1 MTDGRSDVDRAAD
14 QRRMP
19 GRPVG
24 DSVVLVSGAA
34 SGIGRAT
41 AIELGAQGARVFVCD
56 CDARG
61 VDVVVASIESAGGR
75 AAGCELDVASKS
87 EVDAA
92 VRSALA
98 QFGRVD
104 GLVANAG
111 VPSSQSFLAVT
122 EQELDEV
129 FAVNVKGVVFCGQAV
144 AAVMLDQRV
153 GGKIVNVSS
162 VAAVFTAPDVS
173 TYSASK
179 AAVGMLTRAMAYEL
193 GPAGVRVNAV
203 APGVIRTGMN
213 PLTNPARNRQLQTAI
228 PVRDI
233 GTPEDVAHVIA
244 FLLSPAADYIN
255 GETVVVD
262 GGWTLNNDPPQE
274 VSLGK

>member
-1 MTDGRSDVDRAAD
+1 MTDRRSEAGRAAD
-14 QRRMP
+14 EQRVP
-19 GRPVG
+19 GRPVEE
-24 DSVVLVSGAA
+24 SVILVTGAA

-41 AIELGAQGARVFVCD
+41 AVELGARGARVFACD
-56 CDARG
+56 RDALG
-61 VDVVVASIESAGGR
+61 VDAVVASIQSAGGT
-75 AAGCELDVASKS
+75 AAGCGLDVASKS

-111 VPSSQSFLAVT
+111 VPSAQSFLAVT
-122 EQELDEV
+122 EAELDNV
-129 FAVNVKGVVFCGQAV
+129 FAVNLKGVVFCGQAV
-144 AAVMLDQRV
+144 AAVMLDQRA

-162 VAAVFTAPDVS
+162 VAAVFAAPDLS
-173 TYSASK
+173 MYSASK

-213 PLTNPARNRQLQTAI
+213 PLISPARNQQLQAAI
-228 PVRDI
+228 PVRHI
-233 GTPEDVAHVIA
+233 GTPVDVAHVIA

-262 GGWTLNNDPPQE
+262 GGWTLNNDPPRE
-274 VSLGK
+274 VRSP

>member
-1 MTDGRSDVDRAAD
+1 MTDGRSDADRASD
-14 QRRMP
+14 QQRMP
-19 GRPVG
+19 GRPVE
-24 DSVVLVSGAA
+24 DSVIMVTGAA
-34 SGIGRAT
+34 SGIGRA
-41 AIELGAQGARVFVCD
+41 AAVELGAQGARVFACD
-56 CDARG
+56 RDARG
-61 VDVVVASIESAGGR
+61 VDAVVALIESAGGR
-75 AAGCELDVASKS
+75 AAGCRLDVASKS

-98 QFGRVD
+98 QFGLVD

-122 EQELDEV
+122 EQELDGV
-129 FAVNVKGVVFCGQAV
+129 FAVNVKGVMFCGQAV
-144 AAVMLDQRV
+144 AAVMLDQRT

-162 VAAVFTAPDVS
+162 VAAVVAAPGLS

-179 AAVGMLTRAMAYEL
+179 AAVRMLTRAMAYEL

-213 PLTNPARNRQLQTAI
+213 PLTNPVRNRQLERAI
-228 PVRDI
+228 PVRHI
-233 GTPEDVAHVIA
+233 GTPEHVAHVIA

-262 GGWTLNNDPPQE
+262 GGWTLSNDPP
-274 VSLGK
+274 GK